1 MRMTTKPPSSVHIL
15 IVPSESPAL
24 PASSWQQQVALH
36 VKQQGS
42 TFAAVIS
49 IPDMHEQPQP
59 LQHYD
64 PAVRIKSLHDP
75 NCTCVNMWSVRVCVC
90 VCACVY
96 VLVCYL
102 QKIPYHL
109 YQSYPPSSATVPRS
123 GCIYHRCSRQT
134 TLSGWSYVDA
144 WSPTG
149 SIMCHFLAGKAE
161 TVITLD
167 GSLGLIVSHSNDDV
181 FLTSDM
187 LLNTACVSSGPLSLF
202 LSNSLRW
209 AMIRLLNTDCFI
221 DLLINWVCNDL
232 LFILFH
238 RKVCPSTLNLQEV
251 SLTMNTGITRTRTRT
266 RARLWVHG
274 FVW

>member
-90 VCACVY
+90 VCVCVCVSVLPSEDSISSISIIPTLQCNSSKKRLHISPVQPTDHAIWLKLCGRVEPCRLHY
-96 VLVCYL
+96 V
-102 QKIPYHL
+102 PF
-109 YQSYPPSSATVPRS
+109 PR
-123 GCIYHRCSRQT
+123 RESRDRNNI
-134 TLSGWSYVDA
+134 GWFS
-144 WSPTG
+144 
-149 SIMCHFLAGKAE
+149 L
-161 TVITLD
+161 LD
-167 GSLGLIVSHSNDDV
+167 RVT
-181 FLTSDM
+181 FKRWC
-187 LLNTACVSSGPLSLF
+187 LLNQRYA
-202 LSNSLRW
+202 
-209 AMIRLLNTDCFI
+209 AEYRLC
-221 DLLINWVCNDL
+221 
-232 LFILFH
+232 
-238 RKVCPSTLNLQEV
+238 
-251 SLTMNTGITRTRTRT
+251 
-266 RARLWVHG
+266 
-274 FVW
+274 